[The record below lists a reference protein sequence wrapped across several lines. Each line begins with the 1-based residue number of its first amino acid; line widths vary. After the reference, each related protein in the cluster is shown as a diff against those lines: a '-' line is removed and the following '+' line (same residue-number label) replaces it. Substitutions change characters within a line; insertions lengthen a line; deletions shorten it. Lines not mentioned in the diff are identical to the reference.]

1 MSDYDI
7 SKNEVQKYL
16 TSFKML
22 LADINYQFKTD
33 SFDDEFSN
41 FDPLVLLFVDKIYGV
56 KIKSSSDS
64 DAELN
69 TQLISMQ
76 KTFDLMK
83 THYPDMVGAN
93 WISEVQ
99 RTLSEK
105 NRERFIQALLKSNIN
120 PGTDRELGSMLLT
133 VFQITEV
140 CESIRD
146 DIRDEKNEIL
156 EGKDQLYN
164 SFLGLQSMMEHSRN
178 DMIHA
183 LDSVIQEKSKDMF
196 QNVAENFKH
205 RFDDV
210 FAGLND
216 RIDNFAEQV
225 TPVLNAKV
233 EEFNKSIKY
242 KIHGLT
248 LVVISAFVFISFF
261 LGTTLGMFTQYY
273 PNFRYYVF
281 LSWSLNAL
289 MCGIIFGVGITFVIK
304 YSSIFSFFKFKK
316 QKLSI
321 QKLSHNI

>member
-22 LADINYQFKTD
+22 LADINYKFNKD
-33 SFDDEFSN
+33 SFEDEFSTY
-41 FDPLVLLFVDKIYGV
+41 DPLVLLFVDKIYGV
-56 KIKSSSDS
+56 KIKSSSAPS
-64 DAELN
+64 PELN

-83 THYPDMVGAN
+83 SHYPDMVGAN
-93 WISEVQ
+93 WIAEVQ
-99 RTLSEK
+99 RTLSDK

-120 PGTDRELGSMLLT
+120 PGADRELGSMILT

-164 SFLGLQSMMEHSRN
+164 SFMGLQGMMERSTN
-178 DMIHA
+178 DIINA

-216 RIDNFAEQV
+216 RIDNFAKQV
-225 TPVLNAKV
+225 TPVLDAKV
-233 EEFNKSIKY
+233 EDFNNSIKY

-248 LVVISAFVFISFF
+248 LIVISAFVFVSFF

-281 LSWSLNAL
+281 LSWSLNAVI
-289 MCGIIFGVGITFVIK
+289 CGIMFGIGITFVFK
-304 YSSIFSFFKFKK
+304 YSAIFSFFKTRK